1 MVILRTVVA
10 RRPDSGKHT
19 SNVFYWLRILG
30 LTKEPYPEPNKPNK
44 LNKPNEPYKPNK
56 PYELNNI
63 SKLITWV
70 VAQALA
76 VLQVVQT

>member
-30 LTKEPYPEPNKPNK
+30 LTKEPYPEPYK